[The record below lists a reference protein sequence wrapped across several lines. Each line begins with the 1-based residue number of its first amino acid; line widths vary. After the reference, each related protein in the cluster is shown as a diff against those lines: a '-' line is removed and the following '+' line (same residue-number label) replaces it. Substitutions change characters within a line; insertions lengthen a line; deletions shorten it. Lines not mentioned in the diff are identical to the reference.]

1 MDDHRRRLKDR
12 VVTKVIT
19 ISFVS
24 VLLTFAFLALLTFF
38 AFEFGDWEIQIPPEL
53 RPRSPLVT
61 MGILIFVSLVFGLFF
76 SAFISTRFLKPVNEL
91 KKMTSKVAK
100 GDFTVQMVDIPENEF
115 GEFIDVHK
123 VNVAVVK
130 DKSESVGMSVFA
142 EPPPNAFESLA
153 TDAKTATHKGR
164 FGSLNGDV
172 HAVQLDVGTYIIR
185 SFVVNLALD
194 AVVVAERPFLVDAV
208 VLGGGDFEVLDV
220 DVFHVFVFLSFD
232 VLSIHYKTGFVNYF
246 FYCS

>member
-1 MDDHRRRLKDR
+1 MLTRAVKIKAFRLLLA
-12 VVTKVIT
+12 
-19 ISFVS
+19 
-24 VLLTFAFLALLTFF
+24 VLVEPFNHFFCFGIDSNFDAPAMTFAFSS
-38 AFEFGDWEIQIPPEL
+38 DVSEL
-53 RPRSPLVT
+53 
-61 MGILIFVSLVFGLFF
+61 
-76 SAFISTRFLKPVNEL
+76 
-91 KKMTSKVAK
+91 
-100 GDFTVQMVDIPENEF
+100 VDEF

-220 DVFHVFVFLSFD
+220 DVFHVFVFLSLFD

-246 FYCS
+246 FNCS